1 MEIFSTE
8 FLAALGAIILID
20 LVLAGDNAI
29 VIALAARSLPAHLQ
43 RKAILWGTVG
53 AIGVRTLMTV
63 AVVWLLKIPGL
74 LLAGGVLLVW
84 IAVKLLRPDS
94 SGSDDHKVSAAGF
107 WGAMKT
113 IVIADAV
120 MGLDNV
126 LAVAGAA
133 HGSFLLV
140 ALGLLISIP
149 IVVWGSTVVLHW
161 VERFPV
167 IVQAGSAILAWTAA
181 KMILS
186 EPLLKTWIHVD
197 GISAWV
203 FSAGVIALTLG
214 LGAWRKKP
222 GRSDSDRA
230 ASPPVAANDVS
241 MVSMDS
247 NLIHPSK
254 EPAMMTSDSASV
266 VPSDV
271 ADADQQNHLIS
282 SDQRHILLPMND
294 SAQAHAALRHVVQ
307 QYAGQPR
314 VKVHLLHVAPKLHRH
329 AARFLSKTALA
340 RNAGAS
346 AQQAFAQARRLLATQ
361 GIAFEPHVVRALDT
375 SAAIMATA
383 QRLGCER
390 IVMGSVRKN
399 NLLRWFTGSL
409 TGRVLER
416 ASVPVEVVLEGRP
429 DAFTRLGIPA
439 GLAVALAAV
448 VLD

>member
-94 SGSDDHKVSAAGF
+94 SGSEEHKVSAAGF
-107 WGAMKT
+107 WTAMKT

-214 LGAWRKKP
+214 LGAWRKKT
-222 GRSDSDRA
+222 GHDRA
-230 ASPPVAANDVS
+230 SSTPVAANDVA
-241 MVSMDS
+241 MDS
-247 NLIHPSK
+247 NVIHPSK
-254 EPAMMTSDSASV
+254 EPVMMTSDSASA

-271 ADADQQNHLIS
+271 ANGDQQNHLIS

-314 VKVHLLHVAPKLHRH
+314 VKVHLLHVSPKLHRH
-329 AARFLSKTALA
+329 AARFLSKSALA

-361 GIAFEPHVVRALDT
+361 GIAFEPHVVRALDA

-409 TGRVLER
+409 TGRLLER

-429 DAFTRLGIPA
+429 DALTRLGIPA

>member
-94 SGSDDHKVSAAGF
+94 SGSEEHKVSAAGF
-107 WGAMKT
+107 WTAMKT

-214 LGAWRKKP
+214 LGAWRKKT
-222 GRSDSDRA
+222 GHDRA
-230 ASPPVAANDVS
+230 SSTPVAANDVA
-241 MVSMDS
+241 MDS
-247 NLIHPSK
+247 NVIHPSK
-254 EPAMMTSDSASV
+254 EPVMMTSDSASA

-271 ADADQQNHLIS
+271 ANGDQQNHLIS

-314 VKVHLLHVAPKLHRH
+314 VKVHLLHVSPKLHRH
-329 AARFLSKTALA
+329 AARFLSKPALA

-346 AQQAFAQARRLLATQ
+346 AQKAFAQARRLLATQ

-399 NLLRWFTGSL
+399 NLLRWFTGSI
-409 TGRVLER
+409 TGRMLER

>member
-1 MEIFSTE
+1 MLS
-8 FLAALGAIILID
+8 
-20 LVLAGDNAI
+20 N
-29 VIALAARSLPAHLQ
+29 
-43 RKAILWGTVG
+43 
-53 AIGVRTLMTV
+53 
-63 AVVWLLKIPGL
+63 VV
-74 LLAGGVLLVW
+74 
-84 IAVKLLRPDS
+84 
-94 SGSDDHKVSAAGF
+94 
-107 WGAMKT
+107 
-113 IVIADAV
+113 
-120 MGLDNV
+120 
-126 LAVAGAA
+126 
-133 HGSFLLV
+133 
-140 ALGLLISIP
+140 
-149 IVVWGSTVVLHW
+149 
-161 VERFPV
+161 
-167 IVQAGSAILAWTAA
+167 Q
-181 KMILS
+181 
-186 EPLLKTWIHVD
+186 
-197 GISAWV
+197 
-203 FSAGVIALTLG
+203 
-214 LGAWRKKP
+214 
-222 GRSDSDRA
+222 
-230 ASPPVAANDVS
+230 
-241 MVSMDS
+241 
-247 NLIHPSK
+247 PSK

-266 VPSDV
+266 VPSNGAN
-271 ADADQQNHLIS
+271 ADKQNPLRSI
-282 SDQRHILLPMND
+282 DQRHILLPMND

-307 QYAGQPR
+307 HYAGQPS

-329 AARFLSKTALA
+329 AARFLSKAALA

>member
-94 SGSDDHKVSAAGF
+94 SGSDGHKVSATGF
-107 WGAMKT
+107 WTAMKT

-214 LGAWRKKP
+214 LGAWRKKT
-222 GRSDSDRA
+222 GHDRA
-230 ASPPVAANDVS
+230 SSTPFAANDVA
-241 MVSMDS
+241 MDS

-271 ADADQQNHLIS
+271 ANADKQNHLIS

-340 RNAGAS
+340 RNAEAS

-399 NLLRWFTGSL
+399 NLLRWLTGSL

>member
-94 SGSDDHKVSAAGF
+94 SGSEEHKVSAAGF
-107 WGAMKT
+107 WTAMKT

-214 LGAWRKKP
+214 LGAWRKKT
-222 GRSDSDRA
+222 GHDRA
-230 ASPPVAANDVS
+230 SSTPVAANDVA
-241 MVSMDS
+241 MDS
-247 NLIHPSK
+247 NVIHPSK
-254 EPAMMTSDSASV
+254 EPVMMTSDSASA

-271 ADADQQNHLIS
+271 ANGDQQNHLIS

-314 VKVHLLHVAPKLHRH
+314 VKVHLLHVSPKLHRH
-329 AARFLSKTALA
+329 AARFLSKSALA

-361 GIAFEPHVVRALDT
+361 GIAFEPHVVRALDA

-390 IVMGSVRKN
+390 IVMGCVRKN

>member
-94 SGSDDHKVSAAGF
+94 SGSEEHKVSAAGF
-107 WGAMKT
+107 WTAMKT

-214 LGAWRKKP
+214 LGAWRKKT
-222 GRSDSDRA
+222 GHDRA
-230 ASPPVAANDVS
+230 SSTPVAANDVA
-241 MVSMDS
+241 MDS
-247 NLIHPSK
+247 NVIHPSK
-254 EPAMMTSDSASV
+254 EPVMMTSDSASA

-271 ADADQQNHLIS
+271 ANGDQQNHLIS

-314 VKVHLLHVAPKLHRH
+314 VKVHLLHVSPKLHRH
-329 AARFLSKTALA
+329 AARFLSKPALE

-346 AQQAFAQARRLLATQ
+346 AQKAFAQARRLLATQ

-409 TGRVLER
+409 TGRMLER

>member
-94 SGSDDHKVSAAGF
+94 SGSEEHKVSAAGF
-107 WGAMKT
+107 WTAMKT

-214 LGAWRKKP
+214 LGAWRKKT
-222 GRSDSDRA
+222 GHDRA
-230 ASPPVAANDVS
+230 SSTPVAANDVA
-241 MVSMDS
+241 MDS
-247 NLIHPSK
+247 NVIHPSK
-254 EPAMMTSDSASV
+254 EPVMMTSDSASA

-271 ADADQQNHLIS
+271 ANGDQQNHLIS

-314 VKVHLLHVAPKLHRH
+314 VKVHLLHVSPKLHRH
-329 AARFLSKTALA
+329 AARFLSKPALA

-346 AQQAFAQARRLLATQ
+346 AQKAFAQARRLLATQ

-409 TGRVLER
+409 TGRMLER

>member
-94 SGSDDHKVSAAGF
+94 SGSDGHKVSATGF
-107 WGAMKT
+107 WTAMKT

-214 LGAWRKKP
+214 LGAWRKKT
-222 GRSDSDRA
+222 GHDRA
-230 ASPPVAANDVS
+230 SSTPVASNDVA
-241 MVSMDS
+241 MDS
-247 NLIHPSK
+247 NVIHPSK
-254 EPAMMTSDSASV
+254 EPVMMTSDSASA

-271 ADADQQNHLIS
+271 ANGDQQNHLIS

-314 VKVHLLHVAPKLHRH
+314 VKVHLLHVSPKLHRH
-329 AARFLSKTALA
+329 AARFLSKPALE

-346 AQQAFAQARRLLATQ
+346 AQKAFAQARRLLATQ

-399 NLLRWFTGSL
+399 NLLRWFTGSI
-409 TGRVLER
+409 TGRMLER

>member
-94 SGSDDHKVSAAGF
+94 SGSEEHKVSAAGF
-107 WGAMKT
+107 WTAMKT

-214 LGAWRKKP
+214 LGAWRKKT
-222 GRSDSDRA
+222 GHDRA
-230 ASPPVAANDVS
+230 SSTPVAANDVAMHS
-241 MVSMDS
+241 YV
-247 NLIHPSK
+247 IHPSK
-254 EPAMMTSDSASV
+254 EPVMMTSDSASA

-271 ADADQQNHLIS
+271 ANGDQQNHLIS

-314 VKVHLLHVAPKLHRH
+314 VKVHLLHVSPKLHRH
-329 AARFLSKTALA
+329 AARFLSKPALA

-346 AQQAFAQARRLLATQ
+346 AQKAFAQARRLLATQ

-409 TGRVLER
+409 TGRMLER

>member
-94 SGSDDHKVSAAGF
+94 SGSEEHKVSAAGF
-107 WGAMKT
+107 WTAMKT

-214 LGAWRKKP
+214 LGAWRKRT
-222 GRSDSDRA
+222 GHDRA
-230 ASPPVAANDVS
+230 SSTPVAANDVAMNS
-241 MVSMDS
+241 SV
-247 NLIHPSK
+247 IHPSK

-314 VKVHLLHVAPKLHRH
+314 VKVHLLHVSPKLHRH

-340 RNAGAS
+340 RNAGES
-346 AQQAFAQARRLLATQ
+346 AQKAFAQARRLLATQ

>member
-94 SGSDDHKVSAAGF
+94 SGSEEHKVSAAGF
-107 WGAMKT
+107 WTAMKT

-167 IVQAGSAILAWTAA
+167 IIQVGSAILAWTAA

-214 LGAWRKKP
+214 LGAWRKKT
-222 GRSDSDRA
+222 GHDRA
-230 ASPPVAANDVS
+230 SSTPVAANDVA
-241 MVSMDS
+241 MDS
-247 NLIHPSK
+247 NVTHPSK
-254 EPAMMTSDSASV
+254 EPVMMTSDSASA

-271 ADADQQNHLIS
+271 ANGDQQNHLIS

-314 VKVHLLHVAPKLHRH
+314 AKVHLLHVSPKLHRH

-399 NLLRWFTGSL
+399 NLLRWLTGSL

>member
-94 SGSDDHKVSAAGF
+94 SGSEEHKVSAAGF
-107 WGAMKT
+107 WTAMKT

-214 LGAWRKKP
+214 LGAWRKKT
-222 GRSDSDRA
+222 GHDRA
-230 ASPPVAANDVS
+230 SSTPVAANDVA
-241 MVSMDS
+241 MDS
-247 NLIHPSK
+247 NVIHPSK
-254 EPAMMTSDSASV
+254 EPVMMTSDSASA

-271 ADADQQNHLIS
+271 ANGDQQNHLIS

-314 VKVHLLHVAPKLHRH
+314 VKVHLLHVSPKLHRH
-329 AARFLSKTALA
+329 AARFLSKSALA

-361 GIAFEPHVVRALDT
+361 GIAFEPHVVRALDA

-390 IVMGSVRKN
+390 IVMGCVRKN
-399 NLLRWFTGSL
+399 NLLRRFTGSL

>member
-94 SGSDDHKVSAAGF
+94 SGSDGHKVSATGF
-107 WGAMKT
+107 WTAMKT

-167 IVQAGSAILAWTAA
+167 IIQVGSAILAWTAA

-214 LGAWRKKP
+214 LGAWRKKT
-222 GRSDSDRA
+222 GHDRA
-230 ASPPVAANDVS
+230 SSTPFAANDVA
-241 MVSMDS
+241 MDS

-271 ADADQQNHLIS
+271 ANADKQNHLIS

-340 RNAGAS
+340 RNAEAS

>member
-94 SGSDDHKVSAAGF
+94 SGSEEHKVSAAGF
-107 WGAMKT
+107 WTAMKT

-214 LGAWRKKP
+214 LGAWRKKT
-222 GRSDSDRA
+222 GHDRA
-230 ASPPVAANDVS
+230 SSTPVAANDVA
-241 MVSMDS
+241 MDS
-247 NLIHPSK
+247 NVIHPSK
-254 EPAMMTSDSASV
+254 EPVMMTSDSASA

-271 ADADQQNHLIS
+271 ANGDQQNHLIS

-314 VKVHLLHVAPKLHRH
+314 VKVHLLHVSPKLHRH
-329 AARFLSKTALA
+329 AARFLSKSALA

-361 GIAFEPHVVRALDT
+361 GIAFEPHVVRALDA

-439 GLAVALAAV
+439 GLAVARAAV

>member
-94 SGSDDHKVSAAGF
+94 SGSDGHKVSATGF
-107 WGAMKT
+107 WTAMKT

-167 IVQAGSAILAWTAA
+167 IIQVGSAILAWTAA

-214 LGAWRKKP
+214 LGAWRKKT
-222 GRSDSDRA
+222 GHDRA
-230 ASPPVAANDVS
+230 SSTPFAANDVA
-241 MVSMDS
+241 MDS

-271 ADADQQNHLIS
+271 ANADKQNHLIS

-340 RNAGAS
+340 RNADAS

-399 NLLRWFTGSL
+399 NLLRWLTGSL

>member
-1 MEIFSTE
+1 MEILSTE

-53 AIGVRTLMTV
+53 AIGVRTLMTL

-74 LLAGGVLLVW
+74 LLVGGLMLIW
-84 IAVKLLRPDS
+84 IAVKLLRPDAS
-94 SGSDDHKVSAAGF
+94 AADAHNVSTAGF

-149 IVVWGSTVVLHW
+149 IVVWGSTMILHW

-167 IVQAGSAILAWTAA
+167 IVQAGSAVLAWTAA

-186 EPLLKTWIHVD
+186 EPLIKSWISVE
-197 GISAWV
+197 GIWV
-203 FSAGVIALTLG
+203 WLFSAAVIALTLG
-214 LGAWRKKP
+214 VGAWGKP
-222 GRSDSDRA
+222 SRNPVRPL
-230 ASPPVAANDVS
+230 ASGSALENDVPA
-241 MVSMDS
+241 
-247 NLIHPSK
+247 NAILIHSTK
-254 EPAMMTSDSASV
+254 EPAMTPSSTSMIDSGSPADGSV
-266 VPSDV
+266 K
-271 ADADQQNHLIS
+271 DAI
-282 SDQRHILLPMND
+282 RHVLLPMND
-294 SAQAHAALRHVVQ
+294 SPQAMAALRHVAQ

-314 VKVHLLHVAPKLHRH
+314 VRIHLLHVSPKLHRH
-329 AARFLSKTALA
+329 AARFLKRGALSF
-340 RNAGAS
+340 NA
-346 AQQAFAQARRLLATQ
+346 AQRAQLAFNQARRLLATQ
-361 GIAFEPHVVRALDT
+361 GIAFQPHVVRALDAS
-375 SAAIMATA
+375 SAIIATA

-416 ASVPVEVVLEGRP
+416 ASIPVEVVVEGQP
-429 DAFTRLGIPA
+429 DALTRLGIPA
-439 GLAVALAAV
+439 GLVVALAAV

>member
-94 SGSDDHKVSAAGF
+94 SGSDEHKVSAAGF

-203 FSAGVIALTLG
+203 FSAGVVALTLG

-222 GRSDSDRA
+222 DRSDHDRP
-230 ASPPVAANDVS
+230 ASTADAANGDT
-241 MVSMDS
+241 
-247 NLIHPSK
+247 K
-254 EPAMMTSDSASV
+254 
-266 VPSDV
+266 
-271 ADADQQNHLIS
+271 NHLGS
-282 SDQRHILLPMND
+282 TDQRHILLPMND
-294 SAQAHAALRHVVQ
+294 SVQAHAALRHVAQ
-307 QYAGQPR
+307 QYAGQPG

-329 AARFLSKTALA
+329 AARFLSKTALS
-340 RNAGAS
+340 RNARAS
-346 AQQAFAQARRLLATQ
+346 AQPAFAQAHRLLATQ
-361 GIAFEPHVVRALDT
+361 GIAFEPHVVRAVDT

-409 TGRVLER
+409 TGRVLEH

-429 DAFTRLGIPA
+429 DALTRLGIPA

>member
-94 SGSDDHKVSAAGF
+94 SGSEEHKVSAAGF
-107 WGAMKT
+107 WTAMKT

-214 LGAWRKKP
+214 LGAWRKRT
-222 GRSDSDRA
+222 GHDRA
-230 ASPPVAANDVS
+230 SSTPVAANDVAMNS
-241 MVSMDS
+241 SV
-247 NLIHPSK
+247 IHPSK

-346 AQQAFAQARRLLATQ
+346 AQKAFAQARRLLATQ

>member
-1 MEIFSTE
+1 MEILSTE

-94 SGSDDHKVSAAGF
+94 SGSDEHKVSAAGF

-186 EPLLKTWIHVD
+186 EPLLKTWIHID

-214 LGAWRKKP
+214 LGAWRKTP
-222 GRSDSDRA
+222 VRSVNDRA
-230 ASPPVAANDVS
+230 ASTPDAANDVS
-241 MVSMDS
+241 IESSV
-247 NLIHPSK
+247 IHPGK
-254 EPAMMTSDSASV
+254 EPAMMTSDSASA
-266 VPSDV
+266 VPSN
-271 ADADQQNHLIS
+271 AANGETRNHLVS
-282 SDQRHILLPMND
+282 NEQRHILLPMND
-294 SAQAHAALRHVVQ
+294 SAQAHAALRHVAQ
-307 QYAGQPR
+307 QYAGQPG

-329 AARFLSKTALA
+329 AARFLSKTALS

-346 AQQAFAQARRLLATQ
+346 AQPAFAQARRLLATQ
-361 GIAFEPHVVRALDT
+361 GIAFEPHVVRAVDT

-429 DAFTRLGIPA
+429 DALTRLGIPA

>member
-94 SGSDDHKVSAAGF
+94 SGSEEHKVSAAGF
-107 WGAMKT
+107 WTAMKT

-214 LGAWRKKP
+214 LGAWRKKT
-222 GRSDSDRA
+222 GHDRA
-230 ASPPVAANDVS
+230 SSTPVAANDVA
-241 MVSMDS
+241 MDS
-247 NLIHPSK
+247 NVIHPSK
-254 EPAMMTSDSASV
+254 EPVMMTSDSASA

-271 ADADQQNHLIS
+271 ANGDQQNHLIS

-314 VKVHLLHVAPKLHRH
+314 VKVHLLHVSPKLHRH

-409 TGRVLER
+409 TGRMLER

>member
-84 IAVKLLRPDS
+84 IAVDLLRPDS
-94 SGSDDHKVSAAGF
+94 SGSEEHKVSAAGF
-107 WGAMKT
+107 WTAMKT

-214 LGAWRKKP
+214 LGAWRKKT
-222 GRSDSDRA
+222 GHDRA
-230 ASPPVAANDVS
+230 SSTPVAANDVA
-241 MVSMDS
+241 MDS
-247 NLIHPSK
+247 NVTHPSK
-254 EPAMMTSDSASV
+254 EPVMMTSDSASA

-271 ADADQQNHLIS
+271 ANGDQQNHLIS

-314 VKVHLLHVAPKLHRH
+314 VKVHLLHVSPKLHRH
-329 AARFLSKTALA
+329 AARFLSKPALA

-346 AQQAFAQARRLLATQ
+346 AQKAFAQARRLLATQ

-409 TGRVLER
+409 TGRMLER

>member
-94 SGSDDHKVSAAGF
+94 SGSEEHKVSAAGF
-107 WGAMKT
+107 WTAMKT

-214 LGAWRKKP
+214 LGAWRKKT
-222 GRSDSDRA
+222 GHDRA
-230 ASPPVAANDVS
+230 SSTPFAANDVA
-241 MVSMDS
+241 MDS

-271 ADADQQNHLIS
+271 ANADKQNHLIS

-340 RNAGAS
+340 RNAEAS

-409 TGRVLER
+409 TGRMLER

>member
-94 SGSDDHKVSAAGF
+94 SGSEEHKVSAAGF
-107 WGAMKT
+107 WTAMKT

-214 LGAWRKKP
+214 LGAWRKKT
-222 GRSDSDRA
+222 GHDRA
-230 ASPPVAANDVS
+230 SSTPVAANDVA
-241 MVSMDS
+241 MDS
-247 NLIHPSK
+247 NVIHPSK
-254 EPAMMTSDSASV
+254 EPVMMTSDSASV
-266 VPSDV
+266 SR
-271 ADADQQNHLIS
+271 AM
-282 SDQRHILLPMND
+282 LPTVTN
-294 SAQAHAALRHVVQ
+294 
-307 QYAGQPR
+307 
-314 VKVHLLHVAPKLHRH
+314 
-329 AARFLSKTALA
+329 
-340 RNAGAS
+340 
-346 AQQAFAQARRLLATQ
+346 
-361 GIAFEPHVVRALDT
+361 
-375 SAAIMATA
+375 
-383 QRLGCER
+383 R
-390 IVMGSVRKN
+390 I
-399 NLLRWFTGSL
+399 T
-409 TGRVLER
+409 
-416 ASVPVEVVLEGRP
+416 
-429 DAFTRLGIPA
+429 
-439 GLAVALAAV
+439 
-448 VLD
+448 

>member
-94 SGSDDHKVSAAGF
+94 SGSEEHKVSAAGF
-107 WGAMKT
+107 WTAMKT

-214 LGAWRKKP
+214 LGAWRKKT
-222 GRSDSDRA
+222 GHDRA
-230 ASPPVAANDVS
+230 SSTPVAANDVA
-241 MVSMDS
+241 MDS
-247 NLIHPSK
+247 NVIHPSK
-254 EPAMMTSDSASV
+254 EPVMMTSDSASA

-271 ADADQQNHLIS
+271 ANGDQQNHLIS

-314 VKVHLLHVAPKLHRH
+314 VKVHLLHVSPKLHRH
-329 AARFLSKTALA
+329 AARFLSKSALA

-361 GIAFEPHVVRALDT
+361 GIAFEPHVVRALDA

-390 IVMGSVRKN
+390 IVMGCVRKN

-416 ASVPVEVVLEGRP
+416 ASVPVEVVLEGRS

>member
-94 SGSDDHKVSAAGF
+94 SGSEEHKVSAAGF
-107 WGAMKT
+107 WTAMKT

-214 LGAWRKKP
+214 LGAWRKRT
-222 GRSDSDRA
+222 GHDRA
-230 ASPPVAANDVS
+230 SSTPVAANDVA
-241 MVSMDS
+241 MDS

-307 QYAGQPR
+307 QYAGQSR
-314 VKVHLLHVAPKLHRH
+314 VKVHLLHVSPKLHRH

-346 AQQAFAQARRLLATQ
+346 AQKAFAQARRLLATQ

>member
-1 MEIFSTE
+1 
-8 FLAALGAIILID
+8 
-20 LVLAGDNAI
+20 
-29 VIALAARSLPAHLQ
+29 
-43 RKAILWGTVG
+43 
-53 AIGVRTLMTV
+53 
-63 AVVWLLKIPGL
+63 
-74 LLAGGVLLVW
+74 
-84 IAVKLLRPDS
+84 
-94 SGSDDHKVSAAGF
+94 
-107 WGAMKT
+107 
-113 IVIADAV
+113 
-120 MGLDNV
+120 
-126 LAVAGAA
+126 
-133 HGSFLLV
+133 
-140 ALGLLISIP
+140 
-149 IVVWGSTVVLHW
+149 
-161 VERFPV
+161 
-167 IVQAGSAILAWTAA
+167 
-181 KMILS
+181 
-186 EPLLKTWIHVD
+186 
-197 GISAWV
+197 
-203 FSAGVIALTLG
+203 
-214 LGAWRKKP
+214 
-222 GRSDSDRA
+222 
-230 ASPPVAANDVS
+230 
-241 MVSMDS
+241 MDS

-271 ADADQQNHLIS
+271 ANADKQNHLIS

-329 AARFLSKTALA
+329 AVRFLSKTALA
-340 RNAGAS
+340 RNAEAS

>member
-94 SGSDDHKVSAAGF
+94 SGSEEHKVSAAGF
-107 WGAMKT
+107 WTAMKT

-214 LGAWRKKP
+214 LGAWRKKT
-222 GRSDSDRA
+222 GHDRA
-230 ASPPVAANDVS
+230 SSTPVAANDVA
-241 MVSMDS
+241 MDS
-247 NLIHPSK
+247 NVIHPSK
-254 EPAMMTSDSASV
+254 EPVMMTSDSASA

-271 ADADQQNHLIS
+271 ANGDQQNHLIS

-314 VKVHLLHVAPKLHRH
+314 AKVHLLHVSPKLHRH

>member
-94 SGSDDHKVSAAGF
+94 SGSEEHKVSAAGF
-107 WGAMKT
+107 WTAMKT

-214 LGAWRKKP
+214 LGAWRKKT
-222 GRSDSDRA
+222 GHDRA
-230 ASPPVAANDVS
+230 SSTPVAANDVA
-241 MVSMDS
+241 MDS
-247 NLIHPSK
+247 NVTHPSK
-254 EPAMMTSDSASV
+254 EPVMMTSDSASA

-271 ADADQQNHLIS
+271 ANGDQQNHLIS

-314 VKVHLLHVAPKLHRH
+314 AKVHLLHVSPKLHRH

-361 GIAFEPHVVRALDT
+361 GITFEPHVVRALDT

>member
-94 SGSDDHKVSAAGF
+94 SGSEEHKVSAAGF
-107 WGAMKT
+107 WTAMKT

-214 LGAWRKKP
+214 LGAWRKKT
-222 GRSDSDRA
+222 GHDRA
-230 ASPPVAANDVS
+230 SSTPVAANDVA
-241 MVSMDS
+241 MDS
-247 NLIHPSK
+247 NVIHPSK
-254 EPAMMTSDSASV
+254 EPVMMTSDSASA

-271 ADADQQNHLIS
+271 ANGDQQNHLIS

-314 VKVHLLHVAPKLHRH
+314 VKVHLLHVSPKLHRH
-329 AARFLSKTALA
+329 AARFLSKSALA

-361 GIAFEPHVVRALDT
+361 GIAFEPHVVRALDA

-409 TGRVLER
+409 TGRMLER

>member
-94 SGSDDHKVSAAGF
+94 SGSEEHKVSAAGF
-107 WGAMKT
+107 WTAMKT

-214 LGAWRKKP
+214 LGAWRKKT
-222 GRSDSDRA
+222 GHDRA
-230 ASPPVAANDVS
+230 SSTPVAANDVA
-241 MVSMDS
+241 MDS
-247 NLIHPSK
+247 NVIHPSK
-254 EPAMMTSDSASV
+254 EPVMMTSDSASA

-271 ADADQQNHLIS
+271 ANGDQQNHLIS

-340 RNAGAS
+340 RNAEAS

-409 TGRVLER
+409 TGRMLER
-416 ASVPVEVVLEGRP
+416 ASVPVEVVPEGRP

>member
-94 SGSDDHKVSAAGF
+94 SGSEEHKVSAAGF
-107 WGAMKT
+107 WTAMKT

-214 LGAWRKKP
+214 LGAWRKKT
-222 GRSDSDRA
+222 GHDRA
-230 ASPPVAANDVS
+230 SSTPVAANDVAMNS
-241 MVSMDS
+241 SV
-247 NLIHPSK
+247 IHPSK

-314 VKVHLLHVAPKLHRH
+314 VKVHLLHVSPKLHRH

-346 AQQAFAQARRLLATQ
+346 AQKAFAQARRLLATQ